1 MEEHV
6 QHLKKVFD
14 ILLKEKLFVNAKKCS
29 FGVNKVVFL
38 GFVVSAM
45 GVEVDK
51 EKIEAIRSWP
61 APSNA
66 IEVRSF
72 HGLASFYRRFIKDF
86 STIAAPLTE
95 LIKKNMFEIEC
106 DASGI
111 GIGGVLMQEG
121 RPLAYFGEKLKGAAL
136 NYSTYDK
143 ELYAL
148 VRVLAHWQHYLVA

>member
-66 IEVRSF
+66 IEVHSF

-95 LIKKNMFEIEC
+95 LIKKNVPFNWGEAQDKAFQALKTMLCSAPLLQLPNFEKMIEIEC

-111 GIGGVLMQEG
+111 GIGGVLM
-121 RPLAYFGEKLKGAAL
+121 
-136 NYSTYDK
+136 
-143 ELYAL
+143 
-148 VRVLAHWQHYLVA
+148 